1 MAEFYK
7 NCDVYQGYNY
17 RKDKQTSVGFVTSL
31 KVGDIEL
38 QVDQAC
44 KDPTAPETELK
55 AVMVLS
61 GSMWGL
67 GVTDAVYL
75 SGQVSVF
82 NKQKL
87 MGLLYKD
94 LTKVDVEFKFSVYE
108 YDPVEK
114 KYYKCML
121 PSDDAVLKGI
131 LEKNGNDLNLSVAD
145 DASRE
150 VQSPEN
156 YAVQVGIK
164 PQPSAQTITVA
175 TSFSDKVVKSWGL
188 TVAA

>member
-67 GVTDAVYL
+67 GVTDAVYIT
-75 SGQVSVF
+75 GQVSVF

-94 LTKVDVEFKFSVYE
+94 LTKVDVEFKFAVYE

-131 LEKNGNDLNLSVAD
+131 LEKNGNDLNLSVSD

-156 YAVQVGIK
+156 YSVQVGIK
-164 PQPSAQTITVA
+164 PQPSAQNITVA

>member
-75 SGQVSVF
+75 SGQVSVY

-131 LEKNGNDLNLSVAD
+131 LEKNGGDLNLSVSD

-156 YAVQVGIK
+156 YAVQLGVK

-175 TSFSDKVVKSWGL
+175 TSFSDKVVKAWGL
-188 TVAA
+188 TVSA

>member
-61 GSMWGL
+61 ASMWGL
-67 GVTDAVYL
+67 GVTDAVYI

-131 LEKNGNDLNLSVAD
+131 LEKNGSDLNLSVSD

-156 YAVQVGIK
+156 YAVQIGIK